1 MIEKIKYK
9 KDLYAIIIRSK
20 YRKKKGISFFTP
32 DKLSLQCGFMK
43 HKKNY
48 VIKPHLHQK
57 RSNKVFYTSET
68 LIILKG
74 RIRIDF
80 YNTKKNYLLSKILR
94 AFDIIVL
101 IKGGHGFKILSNC
114 EMIEVKQ
121 GPYMFSKDK
130 EKFHMEKIK
139 KLKIK

>member
-1 MIEKIKYK
+1 MIENIKNK
-9 KDLYAIIIRSK
+9 NDLYAIIVRSK
-20 YRKKKGISFFTP
+20 YRKKNGINFFTP
-32 DKLSLQCGFMK
+32 DKLNLQCGFMK

-48 VIKPHLHQK
+48 VINPHLHQK

-74 RIRIDF
+74 KVRIDF
-80 YNTKKNYLLSKILR
+80 YDTKKKYLLSKILG
-94 AFDIIVL
+94 AFDIIIL
-101 IKGGHGFKILSNC
+101 IKGGHGFKILTNC

-121 GPYMFSKDK
+121 GPYMFLKDK